1 MDKQHHE
8 ERVDFLPGTKLG
20 IIQRRDVFVFSTD
33 AVLLSKFASIPKR
46 GGRMIDLCAGNG
58 AIPMMLTKRTDAPID
73 AVEIQEPLVDLAL
86 RNMKNNGLD
95 KQVNVIHQD
104 ITKLHGDVAWGRYD
118 VVTCNPPYFPM
129 TVNERDRNENK
140 TISLARHEITC
151 TIDDV
156 VRIASRLVKYRGK
169 FALVHRP
176 ERLADIMSAL
186 RTYDLE
192 PKRIQYVHGKRGKEA
207 NMVLIE
213 SMKSGSPGLKT
224 LFPISV
230 YGEDGQYLKE
240 FKDHYE
246 SW

>member
-1 MDKQHHE
+1 MDKRHKD
-8 ERVDFLPGTKLG
+8 ERVDFLPGTDLG
-20 IIQRRDVFVFSTD
+20 IIQRKDVFVFSTD
-33 AVLLSKFASIPKR
+33 AVLLSKFTSLPKR
-46 GGRMIDLCAGNG
+46 GGKMIDLGAGNG

-73 AVEIQEPLVDLAL
+73 AVEIQEPLVDLAK
-86 RNMKNNGLD
+86 RNISNNHLD
-95 KQVNVIHQD
+95 DQIRIIHKD
-104 ITKLHGDVAWGRYD
+104 ITELEDEVTWGRYD

-129 TVNERDRNENK
+129 TVNDRDRNENQ
-140 TISLARHEITC
+140 TISLARHEVTC

-156 VRIASRLVKYRGK
+156 VRIASKLVKYRGK
-169 FALVHRP
+169 FSLVHRP
-176 ERLADIMSAL
+176 ERLADIMIAL
-186 RTYDLE
+186 RSYDME
-192 PKRIQYVHGKRGKEA
+192 PKRVQYVHGKRGKEA

-224 LFPISV
+224 LFPIEV